1 LFEKGEVKMSK
12 IALITDS
19 TSDVDKELIKKYN
32 LFVLPLRIIY
42 KDREYI
48 DRVNITPKEVYDN
61 LENEIPTT
69 SLPSMK
75 DMEDLYLKLEEEGY
89 TQAIAVVISD
99 ALSGTYNTL
108 RLVSQ
113 NHPFIE
119 TCVFDSKSLTIG
131 EAAIV
136 EECGEMLRCGK
147 SFEEIVKTLPQIRDR
162 ITVYYAVDTLK
173 YLTKG
178 GRIGKVAGTIGE
190 ILNIK
195 PIISI
200 NKDGVYYTYAKA
212 KGKKKAISKLVDI
225 AREALENTPCK
236 IWVMHGG
243 AYDEVNHFA
252 DIIAGIPNITRLS
265 FGEISPVAG
274 VHTGPGLLGVV
285 ILKDLKTTKK

>member
-1 LFEKGEVKMSK
+1 MSK

>member
-1 LFEKGEVKMSK
+1 MSK

-19 TSDVDKELIKKYN
+19 TSDVDKEMISKYN
-32 LFVLPLRIIY
+32 LSVLPLRIIY

-48 DRVNITPKEVYDN
+48 DRVTITPKEVYDN
-61 LENEIPTT
+61 LENEIPST

-89 TQAIAVVISD
+89 TQAIAVVISSE
-99 ALSGTYNTL
+99 LSGTYNTL

-113 NHPFIE
+113 GHPSIE
-119 TCVFDSKSLTIG
+119 TFVFDSKSLTIG

-136 EECGEMLRCGK
+136 EECGEMIKNGIC
-147 SFEEIVKTLPQIRDR
+147 FDEIVKALPEIRDR

-190 ILNIK
+190 ILDIK

-200 NKDGVYYTYAKA
+200 NKTGVYYTYAKA
-212 KGKKKAISKLVDI
+212 KGKKKATSKLVEI
-225 AREALENTPCK
+225 AREALAISPCK

-243 AYDEVNHFA
+243 AYEEVKRFSET
-252 DIIAGIPNITRLS
+252 IASLPNITKLS

-274 VHTGPGLLGVV
+274 VHTGPGLLGLIIV
-285 ILKDLKTTKK
+285 KDSVTKN

>member
-1 LFEKGEVKMSK
+1 VSK

-19 TSDVDKELIKKYN
+19 TSDVDKEMIEKYD
-32 LFVLPLRIIY
+32 LKVLPLRIIY

-48 DRVNITPKEVYDN
+48 DRVTITPKEVYDN
-61 LENEIPTT
+61 FAQEIPST

-89 TQAIAVVISD
+89 THVIAVVISSN
-99 ALSGTYNTL
+99 LSGTYNTL
-108 RLVSQ
+108 RLVSE
-113 NHPFIE
+113 NHPSIE
-119 TCVFDSKSLTIG
+119 SCIFDSKSLTIG

-136 EECGEMLRCGK
+136 EECGEMIKANK
-147 SFEEIVKTLPQIRDR
+147 SYKEIVNALPEIQSR

-173 YLTKG
+173 YLIKG
-178 GRIGKVAGTIGE
+178 GRIGKVSGTIGE

-200 NKDGVYYTYAKA
+200 TKEGVYYTYAKA

-225 AREALENTPCK
+225 AREALEVTPCK

-243 AYDEVNHFA
+243 AYEEVKKFSES
-252 DIIAGIPNITRLS
+252 IAALPNITRLA

-274 VHTGPGLLGVV
+274 VHTGPGLLGIIVV
-285 ILKDLKTTKK
+285 KDATTKN

>member
-1 LFEKGEVKMSK
+1 MSK

-19 TSDVDKELIKKYN
+19 TSDVDKAMIEKYD

-48 DRVNITPKEVYDN
+48 DRVTITPKEVYDN
-61 LENEIPTT
+61 FVYEIPST

-75 DMEDLYLKLEEEGY
+75 DMEDLYLKLEAEGY
-89 TQAIAVVISD
+89 THAIAVVISE
-99 ALSGTYNTL
+99 ALSGTCNTL
-108 RLVSQ
+108 RLVSE
-113 NHPFIE
+113 NHPSIE

-136 EECGEMLRCGK
+136 EECGEMLNSGK
-147 SFEEIVKTLPQIRDR
+147 GFEEIVTALPEIRNR

-178 GRIGKVAGTIGE
+178 GRIGKVSGTIGE

-200 NKDGVYYTYAKA
+200 NKEGVYYTYAKA
-212 KGKKKAISKLVDI
+212 KGKKKATSKLVDI
-225 AREALENTPCK
+225 LREALAISPCK
-236 IWVMHGG
+236 VWVMHGG
-243 AYDEVNHFA
+243 AYEEVKSFS
-252 DIIAGIPNITRLS
+252 DTIAGLQNITRLS

-274 VHTGPGLLGVV
+274 VHTGPGLLGLV
-285 ILKDLKTTKK
+285 IVKDSLTKNTF

>member
-1 LFEKGEVKMSK
+1 MSK

-19 TSDVDKELIKKYN
+19 TSDVDKEMIERYGLK
-32 LFVLPLRIIY
+32 VLPLRIIY

-48 DRVNITPKEVYDN
+48 DRVTITPKEVYDN
-61 LENEIPTT
+61 FAREIPST

-75 DMEDLYLKLEEEGY
+75 DMEDMYLNLEEEGY
-89 TQAIAVVISD
+89 TQAIAVVIS
-99 ALSGTYNTL
+99 AGISGTYNTL

-113 NHPFIE
+113 NHPSIE
-119 TCVFDSKSLTIG
+119 TYVFDSKSLTIG

-136 EECGEMLRCGK
+136 EECGEMILCKK
-147 SFEEIVKTLPQIRDR
+147 SFDQIVTALPEIQSR

-178 GRIGKVAGTIGE
+178 GRVGKVSGAIGE

-200 NKDGVYYTYAKA
+200 NKEGVYYTYAKT
-212 KGKKKAISKLVDI
+212 KGKRKAISKLVDI
-225 AREALENTPCK
+225 AREALKINPCK

-243 AYDEVNHFA
+243 AYEEVSKFY
-252 DIIAGIPNITRLS
+252 DTIAKLPNITRLS

-274 VHTGPGLLGVV
+274 VHTGPGLLGIIIV
-285 ILKDLKTTKK
+285 KDLIPKNLKTHIN

>member
-1 LFEKGEVKMSK
+1 MSK

-19 TSDVDKELIKKYN
+19 TSDVDREMIEKYD
-32 LFVLPLRIIY
+32 LKVLPLRIIY

-48 DRVNITPKEVYDN
+48 DRVTITPKEVYDN
-61 LENEIPTT
+61 FIYEIPST
-69 SLPSMK
+69 SLPSMQ
-75 DMEDLYLKLEEEGY
+75 DMEDMYVKLEEEGY
-89 TQAIAVVISD
+89 THAIAVIIS
-99 ALSGTYNTL
+99 AGLSGTYNTL
-108 RLVSQ
+108 RLASE
-113 NHPFIE
+113 NHPSIE

-136 EECGEMLRCGK
+136 EECGEMIQSGK
-147 SFEEIVKTLPQIRDR
+147 SFDQIVAALPEIQSR

-173 YLTKG
+173 YLIKG
-178 GRIGKVAGTIGE
+178 GRIGKVSGTIGE

-200 NKDGVYYTYAKA
+200 NSDGVYYTYAKP

-225 AREALENTPCK
+225 AREALEITPCK

-243 AYDEVNHFA
+243 AYEEVKPFSET
-252 DIIAGIPNITRLS
+252 IASLPNITRLC

-274 VHTGPGLLGVV
+274 VHTGPGLLGIIIV
-285 ILKDLKTTKK
+285 KEASTKIYH

>member
-1 LFEKGEVKMSK
+1 MSK

-19 TSDVDKELIKKYN
+19 TSDVDKEMIEKYD
-32 LFVLPLRIIY
+32 LKVLPLRIIY
-42 KDREYI
+42 KEREYI
-48 DRVNITPKEVYDN
+48 DRVTITPKEVYDN
-61 LENEIPTT
+61 FAQEIPST

-89 TQAIAVVISD
+89 THVIAVVIS
-99 ALSGTYNTL
+99 ANLSGTYNTL
-108 RLVSQ
+108 RLVSES
-113 NHPFIE
+113 HPSIE
-119 TCVFDSKSLTIG
+119 SCIFDSKSLTIG

-136 EECGEMLRCGK
+136 EECGEMIKAHK
-147 SFEEIVKTLPQIRDR
+147 SYEEIVEALPEIQSR

-173 YLTKG
+173 YLIKG
-178 GRIGKVAGTIGE
+178 GRIGKVSGTIGE

-200 NKDGVYYTYAKA
+200 TKEGVYYTYAKA

-225 AREALENTPCK
+225 AREALEVTPCK

-243 AYDEVNHFA
+243 AYEEVKKFSES
-252 DIIAGIPNITRLS
+252 IAALPNITRLS

-274 VHTGPGLLGVV
+274 VHTGPGLLGIIIV
-285 ILKDLKTTKK
+285 KDAPTKN

>member
-1 LFEKGEVKMSK
+1 MSK

-19 TSDVDKELIKKYN
+19 TSDVDIEMIKKYD
-32 LFVLPLRIIY
+32 LKVLPLRIIY
-42 KDREYI
+42 KDKEYI
-48 DRVNITPKEVYDN
+48 DRVTITPKEVYDN
-61 LENEIPTT
+61 LSREIPST

-75 DMEDLYLKLEEEGY
+75 DIEDLYLELEEAGY
-89 TQAIAVVISD
+89 THAIAIVIS
-99 ALSGTYNTL
+99 AGLSGTYNTL
-108 RLVSQ
+108 KLVSL
-113 NHPFIE
+113 NHPSIE

-136 EECGEMLRCGK
+136 EECGEMILKGK
-147 SFEEIVKTLPQIRDR
+147 NFDEIVSALPEIQNR

-200 NKDGVYYTYAKA
+200 NKDGVYYTYAKT

-225 AREALENTPCK
+225 AREALEKNPCK

-243 AYDEVNHFA
+243 AYEEVKRFSVMIA
-252 DIIAGIPNITRLS
+252 DLPNITRLS

-274 VHTGPGLLGVV
+274 VHTGPGLLGLV
-285 ILKDLKTTKK
+285 IVIDPITIN

>member
-1 LFEKGEVKMSK
+1 MIK

-19 TSDVDKELIKKYN
+19 TSDVDKEMIEKYD
-32 LFVLPLRIIY
+32 LKVLPLRIIY

-48 DRVNITPKEVYDN
+48 DRVTITPKEVYDN
-61 LENEIPTT
+61 FLYEIPST
-69 SLPSMK
+69 SLPSMQ
-75 DMEDLYLKLEEEGY
+75 DMEDMYLKFEEEGY
-89 TQAIAVVISD
+89 THAIAIIIS
-99 ALSGTYNTL
+99 ANLSGTYNTL
-108 RLVSQ
+108 RLVSE
-113 NHPFIE
+113 NHPSIE

-136 EECGEMLRCGK
+136 EECGDMIKDGK
-147 SFEEIVKTLPQIRDR
+147 SFAEIVEALPEIQSR

-173 YLTKG
+173 YLIKG
-178 GRIGKVAGTIGE
+178 GRIGKVSGTIGE

-200 NKDGVYYTYAKA
+200 NNEGVYYTYAKA

-225 AREALENTPCK
+225 AREALEITPCK

-243 AYDEVNHFA
+243 AYEEVKPFSEM
-252 DIIAGIPNITRLS
+252 IAALPNITRLS

-274 VHTGPGLLGVV
+274 VHTGPGLLGIVV
-285 ILKDLKTTKK
+285 VKQAHTKS

>member
-1 LFEKGEVKMSK
+1 MSK

-19 TSDVDKELIKKYN
+19 TSDVDKEMIEKYD
-32 LFVLPLRIIY
+32 LKVLPLRIIY

-48 DRVNITPKEVYDN
+48 DRVTITPKEVYDN
-61 LENEIPTT
+61 FAQEIPST

-89 TQAIAVVISD
+89 THVIAVVIS
-99 ALSGTYNTL
+99 ANLSGTYNTL
-108 RLVSQ
+108 RLVSE
-113 NHPFIE
+113 NHPSIE
-119 TCVFDSKSLTIG
+119 SCIFDSKSLTIG

-136 EECGEMLRCGK
+136 EECGEMIKAHK
-147 SFEEIVKTLPQIRDR
+147 SYEEIVEALPEIQSR

-173 YLTKG
+173 YLIKG
-178 GRIGKVAGTIGE
+178 GRIGKVSGTIGE

-200 NKDGVYYTYAKA
+200 TKDGVYYTYAKA

-225 AREALENTPCK
+225 AREALEVTPCK

-243 AYDEVNHFA
+243 AYEEVKKFSES
-252 DIIAGIPNITRLS
+252 IAALPNITRLS

-274 VHTGPGLLGVV
+274 VHTGPGLLGIIVV
-285 ILKDLKTTKK
+285 KDAATKN

>member
-1 LFEKGEVKMSK
+1 MSK

-19 TSDVDKELIKKYN
+19 TSDVDKEMIEKYD
-32 LFVLPLRIIY
+32 LKVLPLRIIY

-48 DRVNITPKEVYDN
+48 DRVTITPKEVYDN
-61 LENEIPTT
+61 FAREIPST
-69 SLPSMK
+69 SLPSIK
-75 DMEDLYLKLEEEGY
+75 DMEDLYLNLEEKGY
-89 TQAIAVVISD
+89 THAIAVVISS

-113 NHPFIE
+113 NHPSIE

-131 EAAIV
+131 EAAIID
-136 EECGEMLRCGK
+136 ECGEMIRGEK
-147 SFEEIVKTLPQIRDR
+147 DFEEIVKALPEIRNR

-178 GRIGKVAGTIGE
+178 GRIGKVSGTIGE

-200 NKDGVYYTYAKA
+200 NEEGVYYTYAKA

-225 AREALENTPCK
+225 AREALKNTPCK
-236 IWVMHGG
+236 VWVMGFSCR
-243 AYDEVNHFA
+243 YSK
-252 DIIAGIPNITRLS
+252 R
-265 FGEISPVAG
+265 SP
-274 VHTGPGLLGVV
+274 
-285 ILKDLKTTKK
+285 

>member
-1 LFEKGEVKMSK
+1 MSK

-19 TSDVDKELIKKYN
+19 TSDVDKEMIEKYD
-32 LFVLPLRIIY
+32 LKVLPLRIIY

-48 DRVNITPKEVYDN
+48 DRVTITPKEVYDN
-61 LENEIPTT
+61 FAQEIPST

-89 TQAIAVVISD
+89 THVIAVVISSN
-99 ALSGTYNTL
+99 LSGTYNTL
-108 RLVSQ
+108 RLVSE
-113 NHPFIE
+113 NHPSIE
-119 TCVFDSKSLTIG
+119 SCIFDSKSLTIG

-136 EECGEMLRCGK
+136 EECGEMIKANK
-147 SFEEIVKTLPQIRDR
+147 SYKEIVNALPEIQSR

-173 YLTKG
+173 YLIKG
-178 GRIGKVAGTIGE
+178 GRIGKVSGTIGE

-200 NKDGVYYTYAKA
+200 TKEGVYYTYAKA

-225 AREALENTPCK
+225 AREALEVTPCK

-243 AYDEVNHFA
+243 AYEEVKKFSES
-252 DIIAGIPNITRLS
+252 IAALPNITRLA

-274 VHTGPGLLGVV
+274 VHTGPGLLGIIVV
-285 ILKDLKTTKK
+285 KDATTKN

>member
-1 LFEKGEVKMSK
+1 MSK

-19 TSDVDKELIKKYN
+19 TSDVDKEMIEKYD
-32 LFVLPLRIIY
+32 LKVLPLRIIY

-48 DRVNITPKEVYDN
+48 DRVTITPKEVYDN
-61 LENEIPTT
+61 FAREIPST
-69 SLPSMK
+69 SLPSIK
-75 DMEDLYLKLEEEGY
+75 DMEDLYLNLEEKGY
-89 TQAIAVVISD
+89 THAIAVVISS

-113 NHPFIE
+113 NHPSIE

-131 EAAIV
+131 EAAIID
-136 EECGEMLRCGK
+136 ECGEMIRGEK
-147 SFEEIVKTLPQIRDR
+147 DFEEIVKALPEIRNR

-178 GRIGKVAGTIGE
+178 GRIGKVSGTIGE

-200 NKDGVYYTYAKA
+200 NEEGVYYTYAKA

-225 AREALENTPCK
+225 AREALKNTPCK
-236 IWVMHGG
+236 VWVMHGG
-243 AYDEVNHFA
+243 AYEEVKGFSEK
-252 DIIAGIPNITRLS
+252 IARISNITRLS

-274 VHTGPGLLGVV
+274 VHTGPGLLGLV
-285 ILKDLKTTKK
+285 IVKDVANKN

>member
-1 LFEKGEVKMSK
+1 MSK

-19 TSDVDKELIKKYN
+19 TSDVDREMIEKYD
-32 LFVLPLRIIY
+32 LKVLPLRIIY

-48 DRVNITPKEVYDN
+48 DRITITPKEVYDN
-61 LENEIPTT
+61 FIYEIPST
-69 SLPSMK
+69 SLPSMQ
-75 DMEDLYLKLEEEGY
+75 DMEDMYVKLEEEGY
-89 TQAIAVVISD
+89 THAIAVIIS
-99 ALSGTYNTL
+99 AGLSGTYNTL
-108 RLVSQ
+108 RLASE
-113 NHPFIE
+113 NHPSIE

-136 EECGEMLRCGK
+136 EECGEMIKNGK
-147 SFEEIVKTLPQIRDR
+147 NFDQIVAALPEIQSR

-173 YLTKG
+173 YLIKG
-178 GRIGKVAGTIGE
+178 GRIGKVSGTIGE

-200 NKDGVYYTYAKA
+200 NSDGVYYTYAKP

-225 AREALENTPCK
+225 AREALEITPCK

-243 AYDEVNHFA
+243 AYEEVKSFSETVA
-252 DIIAGIPNITRLS
+252 SLPNITRLS

-274 VHTGPGLLGVV
+274 VHTGPGLLGIIIV
-285 ILKDLKTTKK
+285 KEAPTKK